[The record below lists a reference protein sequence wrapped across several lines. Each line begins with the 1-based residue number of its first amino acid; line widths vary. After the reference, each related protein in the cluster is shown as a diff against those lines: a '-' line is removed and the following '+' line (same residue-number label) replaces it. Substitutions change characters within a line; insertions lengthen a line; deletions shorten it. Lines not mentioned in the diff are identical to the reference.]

1 LFIKLKKGPQ
11 GPFLLTIFSKNVTVV
26 QRNSTLKLNNNMKPY
41 TYLIKHRPTGKVYYG
56 YRSANKID
64 PHEDLWKKYF
74 TSSPKVQRLIE
85 ETGVDSFDVE
95 VRKIFETKE
104 QASNW
109 EIKVLRRCKVL
120 DDDRWINQN
129 IAGYVVPTA
138 ESNKKISDYWK
149 GKSKPEEQIEKIRK
163 GNIGKNKGKVQT
175 EEHRRKNSEANKG
188 SNNPRY
194 GKEVSEETRR
204 KISEAKKGKQ
214 VAHNKGVPMSEE
226 QKQKLREKMTGRK
239 VDPEVL
245 ARRVKSQTGQRRPK
259 IHCPHCGRDIA
270 AGWYHR
276 HGANCSGIKL

>member
-1 LFIKLKKGPQ
+1 
-11 GPFLLTIFSKNVTVV
+11 LLTIFSKNVTVV

-120 DDDRWINQN
+120 NDNRWINQN
-129 IAGYVVPTA
+129 IAGYIVPTE

-175 EEHRRKNSEANKG
+175 EEHRRKNSEANRG

-204 KISEAKKGKQ
+204 RISEAKKGKQ

-226 QKQKLREKMTGRK
+226 QKQKLSEKMKGRK

-245 ARRVKSQTGQRRPK
+245 ARRVASQTGLKRLK
-259 IHCPHCGRDIA
+259 LHCDHCGRDIA
-270 AGWYHR
+270 AGWFHR
-276 HGANCSGIKL
+276 HGANCQEKIRTS

>member
-1 LFIKLKKGPQ
+1 
-11 GPFLLTIFSKNVTVV
+11 
-26 QRNSTLKLNNNMKPY
+26 MKPY

-56 YRSANKID
+56 YRSANKVD
-64 PHEDLWKKYF
+64 PQEDLWKHYF
-74 TSSPKVQRLIE
+74 TSSPGVQKLIE
-85 ETGVDSFDVE
+85 ETGTDSFDVE
-95 VRKIFETKE
+95 IRRTFETKE

-109 EIKVLRRCKVL
+109 ETRVLRRCGVL
-120 DDDRWINQN
+120 EDARWINQN

-149 GKSKPEEQIEKIRK
+149 GKPKSEEQIEKIRK

-194 GKEVSEETRR
+194 GKVVSEETRQR
-204 KISEAKKGKQ
+204 ISEAKKGKQ

-245 ARRVKSQTGQRRPK
+245 ARRIKSQTGQRRPK
-259 IHCPHCGRDIA
+259 LHCDHCGRGIA

-276 HGANCSGIKL
+276 HSARCASSQ